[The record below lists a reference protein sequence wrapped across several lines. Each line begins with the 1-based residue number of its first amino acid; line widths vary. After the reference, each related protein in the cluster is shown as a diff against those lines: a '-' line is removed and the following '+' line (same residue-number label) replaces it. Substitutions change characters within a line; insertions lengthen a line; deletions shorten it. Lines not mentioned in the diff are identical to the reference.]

1 MAGPT
6 RAGGYTSHASD
17 SVSKFIPQV
26 WSGKLVE
33 KFYAATVFGEIANTD
48 YEGEISDVGDSVV
61 IRTVPDVTISDYE
74 IGGGLTYENLNST
87 AELLD
92 IDRAKSFA
100 FAVNDIDKYQSDI
113 AELNKW
119 SDETGNKL
127 KIACDTEVLGSIY
140 SDAAASNAGLTAGA
154 ISGNIDLGAVGGTNE
169 LSVTAANVIDVI
181 TQYGQVLDENNVPE
195 QGRWL
200 VVPAWFTQRIKTSDL
215 KDASLAGDGTSI
227 LRNGR
232 VGMVDR
238 FTLYMSNLLTR
249 EVAAP
254 NGFHIMFGHSAGL
267 TFASQMV
274 KMESLPNPDDFG
286 ELIRGLNVFGF
297 EVINDTA
304 IGHSVAVPG

>member
-1 MAGPT
+1 MPGPT

-48 YEGEISDVGDSVV
+48 YEGEITNVGDSVV

-74 IGGGLTYENLNST
+74 IGGGLTYENPGST
-87 AELLD
+87 AEMLD
-92 IDRAKSFA
+92 IDRAKSFS

-113 AELNKW
+113 AELNSW

-140 SDAAASNAGLTAGA
+140 ADAAASNAGLTAGA
-154 ISGNIDLGAVGGTNE
+154 ISGNVDLGAVGGSNE
-169 LSVTAANVIDVI
+169 LSVTSANVIDVI
-181 TQYGQVLDENNVPE
+181 TDYGLVMDENNVPDDK
-195 QGRWL
+195 RWL
-200 VVPAWFTQRIKTSDL
+200 VAPAWFCKRIKVSEL

-232 VGMVDR
+232 VGMIDR
-238 FTLYMSNLLTR
+238 FTLYSSNLLAR
-249 EVAAP
+249 EAGAP
-254 NGFHIMFGHSAGL
+254 NGFHVLFGHSAGL

-274 KMESLPNPDDFG
+274 KMENLKNPDDFG

-304 IGHSVAVPG
+304 IGHSVVIPG